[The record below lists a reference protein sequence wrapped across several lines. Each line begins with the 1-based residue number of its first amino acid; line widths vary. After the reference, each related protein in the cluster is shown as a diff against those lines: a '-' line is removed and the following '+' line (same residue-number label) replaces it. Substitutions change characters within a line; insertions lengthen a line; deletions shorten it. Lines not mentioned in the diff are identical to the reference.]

1 VAGLVKAIY
10 VVEIGFVPNSS
21 ESRAKKQLRH
31 AIIPNGGIQISTHVI
46 ICFFFK
52 PEEDVV
58 ACKVYQIGDTC
69 LPVEGI

>member
-1 VAGLVKAIY
+1 MKAIY

-46 ICFFFK
+46 ICFFCSNLK
-52 PEEDVV
+52 RMLLLVK
-58 ACKVYQIGDTC
+58 CIR
-69 LPVEGI
+69 